1 MSVSESPWLTLLKEK
16 AEEEH
21 RFRLEL
27 FFNSLPLVEEKK
39 SSGAPDDFTYLFG
52 GAARV
57 SQLAESDQDDDEDD
71 GYDEWYTAPVDE
83 LNISSVSVQ
92 FGRAGAARAPRE
104 FVDPDQDD
112 NEGARAAR
120 EFVDPDQDDNE
131 ALEHDDNDDAT
142 KYQVPLAVTRAKFAD
157 AETESENKRP
167 APDPC
172 YEGKQIK
179 VEELDEADCQV
190 DFTSTLEAILSF
202 I

>member
-27 FFNSLPLVEEKK
+27 FFNSLPVVEEKK

-57 SQLAESDQDDDEDD
+57 SQLAESDQDDDDDEDD
-71 GYDEWYTAPVDE
+71 GYDEWYTAPVDD
-83 LNISSVSVQ
+83 LNISSVSEK
-92 FGRAGAARAPRE
+92 FGRAGAARAPR
-104 FVDPDQDD
+104 
-112 NEGARAAR
+112 GR

-179 VEELDEADCQV
+179 VEELDEADCQL
-190 DFTSTLEAILSF
+190 DFTSTLEAILSL